1 MDEFDSIKNDERT
14 AVPEAME
21 QQTISVAKAGM
32 VCKLRTKCT
41 VFAATNPK
49 GGRMDR
55 SMPLQ
60 AQTGL
65 PTPLISR
72 FDIVLLLSDSQV
84 RCHRTHDLP
93 LR

>member
-1 MDEFDSIKNDERT
+1 
-14 AVPEAME
+14 ME

-49 GGRMDR
+49 SGRLDK
-55 SMPLQ
+55 SVALHS
-60 AQTGL
+60 QTGL
-65 PTPLISR
+65 ATPLISR

-84 RCHRTHDLP
+84 CT
-93 LR
+93 